1 MLVRTLVA
9 RVPNNYNMEDR
20 KKRRRRKRTPARVA
34 AQLKGK
40 GQTQRKA
47 FNYILQLGADDL
59 EVLARYQDILSRQAG
74 QFAEAFYNYLF
85 DLPEIAE
92 VLYAY
97 ERNGGDIGNLIKS
110 QLHHLL
116 SLLNEEPAG
125 DIHAVGGRYFKR
137 QVKPVWVIGA
147 YRLYLNHLLER
158 VSAMPEIPQADRQ
171 RLHAALSKRVFL
183 DLGLIL
189 QAYWDEEYTGLQQE
203 MVRAQAD
210 YARIRDLLA
219 NIPQLLWSAAADTC
233 QLLYVSSAAE
243 AFVHGDVSGPVP
255 VLSRFRA
262 DDRESILAAWERARE
277 GGRAAV
283 EARMLTDD
291 GAERWYRLM
300 FYACPGGEQAV
311 ERVDAV
317 MEDITENR
325 ATLAR
330 LEHLATTDELTNL
343 ANRPLWYDRA
353 NQAIAAA
360 RRTGDSRVVLMLLD
374 LNHFKMVNDT
384 LGHPAGDDLL
394 REVAA
399 RLRQVLRDSD
409 TLARL
414 GGDEFAILLP
424 CAEDPRKAGKRV
436 AETVLACFREAFYC
450 QDQEFFLG
458 ASIGIAVYP
467 EHGEDVDRLLSHAD
481 IAMYRAK
488 QGGLGSLF
496 YDPGKDASSVRP
508 LQLSGQL
515 RRALERG
522 EFELHYQPKVD
533 IHRMRVSG
541 AEALLRWRH
550 PEEGLLEPNCFLQ
563 VAEQAGLMTP
573 ITNWVLVTALR
584 QCKEWWLAGTHIPI
598 SVNVSAR
605 SFRTPR
611 LLDHVQCALKEAG
624 VDGECLEIEI
634 TEDTLMSDLE
644 HGSAI
649 LSQLSDERV
658 GVAIDDFGTGY
669 SSLAHLKRLPIDTLK
684 IDRSFLLDM
693 TENENDAVLV
703 RSIIDLGHN
712 LGFQVIAEGVED
724 GEVWDLLT
732 ILGCD
737 AVQGYHVSRPLTRES
752 FTHWLKET
760 PWQG

>member
-1 MLVRTLVA
+1 
-9 RVPNNYNMEDR
+9 MEDQ

-34 AQLKGK
+34 PQRQNN

-47 FNYILQLGADDL
+47 FNYILQLGADDR
-59 EVLARYQDILSRQAG
+59 EVLARYQDALTRHAG

-85 DLPEIAE
+85 DIPEIAE

-97 ERNGGDIGNLIKS
+97 ERKGGDSGNLIKS

-116 SLLNEEPAG
+116 SLLDDEPPG
-125 DIHAVGGRYFKR
+125 DIHAVGSLYFKR
-137 QVKPVWVIGA
+137 QVKPVWLIGA
-147 YRLYLNHLLER
+147 YRLYLNHLLEC
-158 VSAMPEIPQADRQ
+158 VSAMPEIPEADRQ

-183 DLGLIL
+183 DLGLVL
-189 QAYWDEEYTGLQQE
+189 QAYWGEAYKGLQQE
-203 MVRAQAD
+203 TAHIRAD
-210 YARIRDLLA
+210 YARISDLLA
-219 NIPQLLWSAAADTC
+219 NIPQLFWSAAADSC
-233 QLLYVSSAAE
+233 QLLYASPAAE
-243 AFVHGDVSGPVP
+243 AFAHGDASGPVP
-255 VLSRFRA
+255 ALSRFPA
-262 DDRESILAAWERARE
+262 DDRESILAAWERARQ
-277 GGRAAV
+277 GRGVAV
-283 EARMLTDD
+283 EARMLAND

-300 FYACPGGEQAV
+300 FYPCPASDQAV

-317 MEDITENR
+317 MQDVTENR

-343 ANRPLWYDRA
+343 ANRTVWYDRA

-360 RRTGDSRVVLMLLD
+360 RRAGDSKVVLMLLD

-384 LGHPAGDDLL
+384 LGHSAGDELL
-394 REVAA
+394 REVAT

-424 CAEDPRKAGKRV
+424 CTKDPRKAGKRV
-436 AETVLACFREAFYC
+436 AETVLSCFRDAFYC
-450 QDQEFFLG
+450 QGQEFLLG
-458 ASIGIAVYP
+458 TSMGIAVYP

-488 QGGLGSLF
+488 RAGIGSLF
-496 YDPGKDASSVRP
+496 YDPGKDASSVRH

-515 RRALERG
+515 HRALERG

-533 IHRMRVSG
+533 IHGMRVSG

-550 PEEGLLEPNCFLQ
+550 PEEGLLAPDRFIQ
-563 VAEQAGLMTP
+563 VAEQAGLMMP
-573 ITNWVLVTALR
+573 ITNWVLVTALC
-584 QCKEWWLAGTHIPI
+584 QCKEWWLAGARIPI

-605 SFRTPR
+605 SFQTPR
-611 LLDHVQCALKEAG
+611 LLDRVQWALKEAG

-634 TEDTLMSDLE
+634 TEEAIMSDLE
-644 HGSAI
+644 HGSEI
-649 LSQLSDERV
+649 LSKLSNERV
-658 GVAIDDFGTGY
+658 GLAIDDFGTGY
-669 SSLAHLKRLPIDTLK
+669 SSLAYLKRLPIDTLK

-693 TENENDAVLV
+693 AENENDAVLV

-712 LGFQVIAEGVED
+712 LGFQVVAEGVED
-724 GEVWDLLT
+724 GKVWDLLD

-737 AVQGYHVSRPLTRES
+737 AVQGYHVSPPLTRDRFS
-752 FTHWLKET
+752 HWLKET
-760 PWQG
+760 PWQV

>member
-9 RVPNNYNMEDR
+9 RVPNNYNMEDQ

-34 AQLKGK
+34 PRLQNN

-47 FNYILQLGADDL
+47 FNYILQLGPDDR
-59 EVLARYQDILSRQAG
+59 EVLARYQDVLSRHAG

-97 ERNGGDIGNLIKS
+97 ERKGGDIGNLIKS

-116 SLLNEEPAG
+116 SLLDEEPGG
-125 DIHAVGGRYFKR
+125 DIHAVGSLYFKK

-158 VSAMPEIPQADRQ
+158 VSAMPEIPESDRQ

-183 DLGLIL
+183 DLGLVL
-189 QAYWDEEYTGLQQE
+189 QAYWDEAYKGLQQE
-203 MVRAQAD
+203 TVGTRAD
-210 YARIRDLLA
+210 YARISELLA
-219 NIPQLLWSAAADTC
+219 NIPQLLWSAGADTC
-233 QLLYVSSAAE
+233 QLLYASSATE
-243 AFVHGDVSGPVP
+243 AFAHGDVSGPVP
-255 VLSRFRA
+255 VLSRFSA
-262 DDRESILAAWERARE
+262 DDRESILAAWERARQ

-283 EARMLTDD
+283 EARMLTND
-291 GAERWYRLM
+291 GTERWYRLM
-300 FYACPGGEQAV
+300 FYPCPGGDQPV

-317 MEDITENR
+317 MEDVTENR

-330 LEHLATTDELTNL
+330 LEHLTTTDELTNL
-343 ANRPLWYDRA
+343 ANRTLWYDRA

-360 RRTGDSRVVLMLLD
+360 RRTGDSKVVLMLLD

-399 RLRQVLRDSD
+399 RLRPVLRASD

-424 CAEDPRKAGKRV
+424 CTEDARKAGKRV
-436 AETVLACFREAFYC
+436 AAAILTCFREAFHC
-450 QDQEFFLG
+450 QDQEFLLG
-458 ASIGIAVYP
+458 ASIGMAVYP
-467 EHGEDVDRLLSHAD
+467 ENGEDVDRLLSHAD

-488 QGGLGSLF
+488 QGGLGFLF
-496 YDPGKDASSVRP
+496 YDPGKDVSSVRH

-522 EFELHYQPKVD
+522 ELELHYQPKVD

-550 PEEGLLEPNCFLQ
+550 PEEGLLEPNRFIQ
-563 VAEQAGLMTP
+563 IAEQAGLMMP

-584 QCKEWWLAGTHIPI
+584 QCKEWWLAGTRIPI
-598 SVNVSAR
+598 SVNVSAQ
-605 SFRTPR
+605 SFQTPR
-611 LLDHVQCALKEAG
+611 LLDRVQRALEEAG
-624 VDGECLEIEI
+624 VEGECLEIEI
-634 TEDTLMSDLE
+634 TEDALMSDLE
-644 HGSAI
+644 RGSEI
-649 LSQLSDERV
+649 LSQLSNDRV

-669 SSLAHLKRLPIDTLK
+669 SSLAYLKRLPIDTLK

-693 TENENDAVLV
+693 TENESDAILV

-712 LGFQVIAEGVED
+712 LGFQVVAEGVED
-724 GEVWDLLT
+724 REVWDLLD

-737 AVQGYHVSRPLTRES
+737 AVQGYHVSRPLTRERFS
-752 FTHWLKET
+752 HWLKET
-760 PWQG
+760 TWRV